1 MFATSAYTPNY
12 PAADESEAGIAL
24 AIASEDFLK
33 IRPARLRYTMIYL
46 IFQKRTI
53 NVHFYVFEW
62 QANITLKFGKLRPDY
77 HHDTY
82 KVLLRQ
88 QGQIRARV

>member
-1 MFATSAYTPNY
+1 MLSYRQLNATSVISSQRFHPNIMRGSALSYT
-12 PAADESEAGIAL
+12 L
-24 AIASEDFLK
+24 
-33 IRPARLRYTMIYL
+33 YTMIYL